1 MRKYGAALLALI
13 LAPFLFST
21 AFISV
26 KGLTAAPARSE
37 FAVVLGNKV
46 RPDGQPASR
55 LRARLDEALRLY
67 RDGDVKRVIVSGG
80 IEDGGISEPEAMAG
94 YLEEHGIPAGLI
106 IKDPKGRTTHQT
118 AVALAGMLPRDMS
131 IIAVTQWFHVARS
144 ELALR
149 QCGFT
154 SVTGAAPRYFDIRD
168 IYSLARESVGLPFYY
183 AFRRAC

>member
-1 MRKYGAALLALI
+1 MHKRVATFLALI
-13 LAPFLFST
+13 VTPLLLST
-21 AFISV
+21 AFISI
-26 KGLTAAPARSE
+26 KGLTATPVRSE

-46 RPDGQPASR
+46 HPDGQPAPR

-94 YLEEHGIPAGLI
+94 YLVEHGVPAGLI
-106 IKDPKGRTTHQT
+106 IKDSKGQTTHQT
-118 AVALAGMLPRDMS
+118 GVALAAMLSRDTS
-131 IIAVTQWFHVARS
+131 IIAVTQWFHVARA

-154 SVTGAAPRYFDIRD
+154 SVTGAAPRYFDLRD

-183 AFRRAC
+183 VFRRTC